1 MGGLMYINIVLL
13 CLNIWTT
20 NSTSFW
26 TTSSA
31 KRTLHTSEIPSP
43 ETTAM
48 TTMDALLQSGMGG
61 FLQLI
66 QEFGSL
72 RAQVEQQEEVNKLL
86 QDKVARMEALL
97 KLVNNTAVQETDY
110 LKQGS
115 MVQQEISTLL
125 QTTTFIEAGMTNAVA
140 TATMLEMEMMK
151 VEKSLD
157 DVTDCHDTFKA
168 RLDNMTS
175 SLLDTTNETNRL
187 SFNSEMLN
195 QTMEE
200 LNKDM
205 MELAS
210 KGDDLK
216 VSTSRLDSVACQ
228 SGRLF
233 FRGSSSYL
241 YSSTRYEQWPESQ
254 RVQFTKQF
262 MRPPTVSYGVVGME
276 ADKDF
281 DVKFNLTIN
290 DVRSSGFELLCNANG
305 KRELV
310 KLDVQWIACLV

>member
-1 MGGLMYINIVLL
+1 MDSFMFIKILLM
-13 CLNIWTT
+13 CLNIGIL
-20 NSTSFW
+20 
-26 TTSSA
+26 SSA
-31 KRTLHTSEIPSP
+31 QSRFPTLGTSTVK
-43 ETTAM
+43 TTAQ
-48 TTMDALLQSGMGG
+48 TTLDPLLMSGMGG
-61 FLQLI
+61 FLQMI

-72 RAQVEQQEEVNKLL
+72 RAQVEQQEETNKLL
-86 QDKVARMEALL
+86 QGTVTRLEALL
-97 KLVNNTAVQETDY
+97 EQVNNTAVQETDY

-125 QTTTFIEAGMTNAVA
+125 QTTTFIEAEMTNAVT

-157 DVTDCHDTFKA
+157 DVTDCHDIFKA

-175 SLLDTTNETNRL
+175 SLVDATDETNLL

-200 LNKDM
+200 LNKDI
-205 MELAS
+205 MELTS
-210 KGDDLK
+210 KSDDLK
-216 VSTSRLDSVACQ
+216 VSTSKLDSIACQ

-233 FRGSSSYL
+233 FRGSSRYL
-241 YSSTRYEQWPESQ
+241 YSRLGYAQWPESQ
-254 RVQFTKQF
+254 SVHFSKQF
-262 MRPPTVSYGVVGME
+262 IRSPTISYGVVGME
-276 ADKDF
+276 ADKDY

-290 DVRSSGFELLCNANG
+290 DVRSSGFELQCNANG
-305 KRELV
+305 KGELV

>member
-1 MGGLMYINIVLL
+1 MGGVTYINIVLL
-13 CLNIWTT
+13 SLNIWTT
-20 NSTSFW
+20 NSA
-26 TTSSA
+26 TTSMSA
-31 KRTLHTSEIPSP
+31 PTIES
-43 ETTAM
+43 TTARTTLSM
-48 TTMDALLQSGMGG
+48 TLDPLLQSGMGG

-72 RAQVEQQEEVNKLL
+72 RAQVEQQEEANKLL
-86 QDKVARMEALL
+86 QDKVARLEALL
-97 KLVNNTAVQETDY
+97 KLVNTTAVLETDY

-125 QTTTFIEAGMTNAVA
+125 QTTTFIEAEMTNAVA

-175 SLLDTTNETNRL
+175 SLVDTTNETNRL
-187 SFNSEMLN
+187 TFNSEMLN

-200 LNKDM
+200 LNKDIR
-205 MELAS
+205 ELTS

-216 VSTSRLDSVACQ
+216 MSTSRLDSVACQ

-233 FRGSSSYL
+233 FRGSSNYR
-241 YSSTRYEQWPESQ
+241 YSNTRYEQWPENQ

-276 ADKDF
+276 ADKDY
-281 DVKFNLTIN
+281 DVKFNLTIS
-290 DVRSSGFELLCNANG
+290 DVRRSGFLLQCNANG
-305 KRELV
+305 KGELV
-310 KLDVQWIACLV
+310 KLDVQWLACLV